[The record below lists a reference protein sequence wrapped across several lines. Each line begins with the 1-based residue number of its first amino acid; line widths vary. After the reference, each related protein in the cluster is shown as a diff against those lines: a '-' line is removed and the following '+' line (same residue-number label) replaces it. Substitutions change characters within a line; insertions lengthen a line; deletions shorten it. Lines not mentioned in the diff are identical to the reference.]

1 MLHFLSLR
9 FCSTYLLSHRDLEA
23 KEKFFSCT
31 ETNSNFSD
39 LFSLGSQSCFWALN
53 CTMYSADV
61 CWAPALCRRYFGFWG
76 YKPFA
81 PLFWKAG
88 PWPLGPPSIPGGLSC
103 VFFNKGN
110 WTGIEKGELGSIGA
124 FAKTT
129 GNCPIFHFFSQKE
142 DKNVHSSRA
151 GILFLLLTAPF
162 PVWTVPSI

>member
-103 VFFNKGN
+103 VFFSIKGI
-110 WTGIEKGELGSIGA
+110 GLELRKVNLGLLEPLLKLLEIA
-124 FAKTT
+124 PFF
-129 GNCPIFHFFSQKE
+129 IFFSERGQKC
-142 DKNVHSSRA
+142 A
-151 GILFLLLTAPF
+151 FL
-162 PVWTVPSI
+162 